1 MADHAGKKEFN
12 TVWKFHCDAQKREY
26 SLTIEYHS
34 DLPPAEHEKI
44 HRKIKEKAADW
55 LIKKGVDPGKVQID
69 VMRIPHILENEG
81 IEVPPWPVPIPTT
94 DRKLLPS

>member
-12 TVWKFHCDAQKREY
+12 TVWKFHCDAKKREY

-34 DLPPAEHEKI
+34 NLPPAEHEKI

-55 LIKKGVDPGKVQID
+55 LIKKGIDPKKVK
-69 VMRIPHILENEG
+69 VEFMRLPDKVPIPPIPGPIPHI
-81 IEVPPWPVPIPTT
+81 PTT
-94 DRKLLPS
+94 KKEQIS